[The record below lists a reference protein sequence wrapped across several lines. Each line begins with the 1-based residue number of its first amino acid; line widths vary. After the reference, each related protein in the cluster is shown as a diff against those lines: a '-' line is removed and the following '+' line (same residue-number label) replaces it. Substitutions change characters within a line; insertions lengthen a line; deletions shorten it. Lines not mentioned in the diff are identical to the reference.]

1 MNNEEWKQAESALK
15 SMYTTVRLRCD
26 EYELSLRLERI
37 NTYKLA
43 IVFYINGVFKGK
55 WLMEDCEERR
65 RFFNP
70 VEKSVL
76 TAKGK
81 KAYAKLSKKEQQE
94 WHEKFFYISYTAYWT
109 SFRKLK
115 KHLTE
120 NNKSI
125 ELIEIK

>member
-15 SMYTTVRLRCD
+15 NMYTTVRLRCD

-43 IVFYINGVFKGK
+43 IVFYINGAFKGK

-65 RFFNP
+65 RFFNQ

-81 KAYAKLSKKEQQE
+81 RHMQ
-94 WHEKFFYISYTAYWT
+94 
-109 SFRKLK
+109 SFQRRNSRNGMK
-115 KHLTE
+115 
-120 NNKSI
+120 NFSI
-125 ELIEIK
+125 YHIRHTGLRSES